1 MPSIESRLGARREL
15 PVRNQVEVAPPRL
28 RVFLK
33 KLYVDEFNTVTGY
46 KRLAEDS
53 GRIAEDVWDY
63 DWAEP
68 RLSRLVQEFDWIEI
82 YELIEERLDGSYLR
96 DEEINEILAREGI
109 AYEIVDGKFYPYD
122 PEGGDLGLDTE
133 NPIDSSDDKFAP
145 VRAQF
150 QRALTLLN
158 GIPADYPGAIR
169 EALNSVEG
177 VLRIRAE
184 DRNLSLSNGLDR
196 FLGSKPTRKLI
207 SESLKKLYGYSTQVP
222 GARKSEYAPP
232 EVEFPEAAFVVR
244 TAGAAVAMLIAEHR
258 LAGASVDRPA
268 SPVL

>member
-1 MPSIESRLGARREL
+1 MPNIEFRLGVRREL
-15 PVRNQVEVAPPRL
+15 PIRNQVEVAPPRL

-46 KRLAEDS
+46 KRLAEDC

-68 RLSRLVQEFDWIEI
+68 RFSGLIQDLDWIEI

-122 PEGGDLGLDTE
+122 PEGEDLGLDTE

-150 QRALTLLN
+150 QRALSSLN
-158 GIPADYPGAIR
+158 SIPANNLAAIG
-169 EALNSVEG
+169 EALNALEAVTQ
-177 VLRIRAE
+177 I
-184 DRNLSLSNGLDR
+184 
-196 FLGSKPTRKLI
+196 I
-207 SESLKKLYGYSTQVP
+207 SENPTITLGKAIGPLLGNEPHRKILASTIEKLYGYASQVP
-222 GARKSEYAPP
+222 GARHGQHEF
-232 EVEFPEAAFVVR
+232 VDVGFPEASFAVR
-244 TAGAAVAMLIAEHR
+244 SAGAAIAMLIAEYR
-258 LAGASVDRPA
+258 VNFAGVN
-268 SPVL
+268 SPTSLVL